1 MSFQEWL
8 TSVQLEMVK
17 HISTK
22 NISLLCDL
30 DKRIQIVKEGKFSY
44 WKCQDTKYESDL
56 HSTSVYRYLN
66 ELEDGKIYTFI
77 PFISVNNRPDE
88 PYIILSQQI
97 LVTRKSS
104 SQIIALYLN
113 RKIKT
118 AINLYD
124 IHNLEGFYVTF
135 KYKEID
141 IKWDSFKE
149 FK

>member
-66 ELEDGKIYTFI
+66 ELEEDKIYTFI

-97 LVTRKSS
+97 LVTRKSLRKNIDHHQTS
-104 SQIIALYLN
+104 SKNNFYFQLKIWLHPIFPLHFSMFIKLY
-113 RKIKT
+113 K
-118 AINLYD
+118 
-124 IHNLEGFYVTF
+124 
-135 KYKEID
+135 
-141 IKWDSFKE
+141 
-149 FK
+149 